1 MPSPSDTLY
10 GAWLAASRTGLTLD
24 ALVDRSSLAVSR
36 YQLSR
41 KLRGTSPWRLDE
53 FLAVARALGVSVV
66 ARRRAR

>member
-1 MPSPSDTLY
+1 MPDPTDIVYS
-10 GAWLAASRTGLTLD
+10 AWLRAHQRGLSFADLSDASGL
-24 ALVDRSSLAVSR
+24 SLSR
-36 YQLSR
+36 FQLSR